1 MKIKLLKGAHL
12 SERKCREILELFCDD
27 LTATQI
33 AEISGV
39 SRVTVNNYFKLI
51 RNRIAG
57 YCVKKYS
64 ISHLQTHTHISNEAD
79 YRYEEQAYY
88 GFVMKQG
95 AVYTHWLKNMDDK
108 IFGQFVNKTVQIPSA
123 KCVPSVFEGFHAI
136 ADCDAWNL
144 YWLNPVENLIETDD
158 LTAEIKSFWQH
169 TRGRLQKFRGMNK
182 KMLFL
187 HIKECEFRYNYR
199 NDELFP
205 LLMNILNSSGTA
217 QSVSS
222 EFSHIK

>member
-1 MKIKLLKGAHL
+1 MKNKLLKGAHL
-12 SERKCREILELFCDD
+12 PERKCREILELFCDD

-57 YCVKKYS
+57 YCSKKHGFS
-64 ISHLQTHTHISNEAD
+64 QSHAHNHFVNESGQKN
-79 YRYEEQAYY
+79 EEQAFY
-88 GFVMKQG
+88 GFALKQG
-95 AVYTHWLKNMDDK
+95 SVYTQWLKNMDDK
-108 IFGQFVNKTVQIPSA
+108 IFEQFINKSAKNHFVNGVS
-123 KCVPSVFEGFHAI
+123 SVYEDFHAI

-144 YWLNPVENLIETDD
+144 YWLKPVEGKDD
-158 LTAEIKSFWQH
+158 RDDSSMEINGFWQH
-169 TRGRLQKFRGMNK
+169 ARGRLQKFRGMNK
-182 KMLFL
+182 KMLYL

-205 LLMNILNSSGTA
+205 LLMKIINTSGTA
-217 QSVSS
+217 SSVSTEYS
-222 EFSHIK
+222 LIG